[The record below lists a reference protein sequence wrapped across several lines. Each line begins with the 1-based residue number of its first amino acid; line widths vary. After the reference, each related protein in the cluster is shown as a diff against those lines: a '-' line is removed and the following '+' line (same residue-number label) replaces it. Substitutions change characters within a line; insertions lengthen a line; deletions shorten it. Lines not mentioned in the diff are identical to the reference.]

1 MLGVIL
7 SSLDSSLEELSS
19 ELRDNNDDD
28 VLFLKKQFK
37 QAISFALDFKVEK
50 LKSSLKEIELLC
62 REIRHEKISPE
73 LLDFLMEEDLW
84 KWVNNEEELSKEDEK
99 YLINLLQ
106 QEMLFLLSVDFFTQE
121 SEK

>member
-19 ELRDNNDDD
+19 ELRDNNDGDI
-28 VLFLKKQFK
+28 FILKKLFK
-37 QAISFALDFKVEK
+37 QAISFALDFEVEK

-84 KWVNNEEELSKEDEK
+84 KWVNDEEKLSKEDEK
-99 YLINLLQ
+99 YLINFLQ
-106 QEMLFLLSVDFFTQE
+106 QEMLFLLSVDFFTEE